1 MLSFDNI
8 VTFSPTSA
16 SPSSSRRAFQSS
28 PSILTRPYPSFS
40 IRSVTIALRPMRL
53 SMFVVT
59 VVWDFLSMSFN
70 TKGRMKMN
78 ARNVPTANNPTCQAI
93 DKLNADPT
101 AENKHPTDKQA
112 IAKPLVQISMMK
124 KSRAAIT
131 QICQI
136 SMMILFENNM
146 I

>member
-40 IRSVTIALRPMRL
+40 IRSVTTALRPMRL

-59 VVWDFLSMSFN
+59 VVLDFLSMSFN

-78 ARNVPTANNPTCQAI
+78 ARNVPIANNPTCHEI
-93 DKLNADPT
+93 DNSNAEPT
-101 AENKHPTDKQA
+101 AENKHPTDRQA
-112 IAKPLVQISMMK
+112 IANPLVQISMMK
-124 KSRAAIT
+124 NTRAAMT
-131 QICQI
+131 Q
-136 SMMILFENNM
+136 
-146 I
+146 